1 MHVSMLYSGMV
12 LVVAALLAALPS
24 SFQAFTDIST
34 MASSK
39 K

>member
-1 MHVSMLYSGMV
+1 MMHVLYLGMV
-12 LVVAALLAALPS
+12 LVVAALLAALPG
-24 SFQAFTDIST
+24 SFQAFTGIST